1 MAAGTGTTPS
11 PGTST
16 TIAYKYL
23 IFNHPNTANVKTVLK
38 YAYPQVSLQPGYVNF
53 DDADA
58 FNTSDVTYG
67 NNGGTYT
74 VDFEYGGPDPVIGDF
89 TSDQSWCT
97 INNLTLVNTVMP
109 KTGTLELIIGANGG
123 PFASTR
129 SADVEYVGDI
139 SSSLQES
146 GRQKLDVRQTGAQVD
161 SSM

>member
-11 PGTST
+11 PGTGT

-23 IFNHPNTANVKTVLK
+23 IFNHPETANVKTVLK

-53 DDADA
+53 DDAD
-58 FNTSDVTYG
+58 SGSSYDVTYG
-67 NNGGTYT
+67 QSGGTFT

-97 INNLTLVNTVMP
+97 INNLTLVNNVSP
-109 KTGTLELIIGANGG
+109 KSGTLELIIGSNSG

-129 SADVEYVGDI
+129 SADVEYTGDI
-139 SSSLQES
+139 SSSLQDS
-146 GRQKLDVRQTGAQVD
+146 GRQKLDVRQQGAAID
-161 SSM
+161 PGM

>member
-1 MAAGTGTTPS
+1 MAAGIGTTPS
-11 PGTST
+11 PGTGT

-58 FNTSDVTYG
+58 GNSYDVTYPQS
-67 NNGGTYT
+67 GGTFI
-74 VDFEYGGPDPVIGDF
+74 VDFEYGGPDPAIGDF

-97 INNLTLVNTVMP
+97 INNLTLTNTQMP
-109 KTGTLELIIGANGG
+109 KTGELELIISANGG
-123 PFASTR
+123 NLATTR

-139 SSSLQES
+139 SGSLQES
-146 GRQKLDVRQTGAQVD
+146 GRQKLDIRQSGAAV
-161 SSM
+161 SSGM